1 MFKTLRAKLLVF
13 FLLTTFIPLLFVGYI
28 SYESQ
33 KQELTKQIEHSLL
46 FYTSDLA
53 VEIKK
58 LLSERIADVRHLA
71 KNPVIADPE
80 ASKAQIL
87 QQIRPFLDIYQ
98 IYSDTVFIKPDGIVY
113 TSTIEAVIGQDISNR
128 EWFVASL
135 EGDVYISDIYLSPI
149 IQQPVVVISAPVWN
163 ENGEVAGVILAS
175 FDLKFLWETFGR
187 FSEREQMVGV
197 NGYAFL
203 INKNGNIIAHPDH
216 EKILTENFLEK
227 NNLATADVYL
237 KSKQREI
244 DYNQEIDA
252 VLSYAQIEKIEGFDK
267 DWFVGITVSK
277 EALFSPLQQLLT
289 NFIIIVGLV
298 LFLTT
303 IAIFKLS
310 KYIVSPVEKLIAATA
325 DFAIGKPIN
334 PLIDDSY
341 KEINR
346 LNEMFTAMTKKLAER
361 ERGHK
366 KSTLIIETTDNGVIV
381 INKQTETITLFNSA
395 CEKMFN
401 IGEGEVVNYQVDDVL
416 KKSANFRQFMI
427 SSKLINGLSEEI
439 TTKIEIQ
446 CQCDQKVFNFLVSV
460 STLLSLEKG
469 DSHEELLIIISDLT
483 EKRQMEQELIRSER
497 LKIVGETAAGLVHEI
512 RNPLAIIRGFIQ
524 LFSQEE
530 KEVKQE
536 HYNIILKEIDRVNIF
551 VTDLLDIANPKS
563 SGEYK
568 DTNVVLLLED
578 LLVLQKFQLIGKDIA
593 LEKNFHKVPTINIDP
608 SKVQQVC
615 MNIVQNAIE
624 AMKKGDCLM
633 IGTKHLVDE
642 GIVSIY
648 IKDTGI
654 GMDPTAIEKLG
665 TPFYTTKKTGTGLG
679 LTTTYRILAELKGA
693 LTVSSEK
700 GTGSTFT
707 ITLPINK
714 VDDE

>member
-366 KSTLIIETTDNGVIV
+366 KSTLIIETTDNV
-381 INKQTETITLFNSA
+381 
-395 CEKMFN
+395 
-401 IGEGEVVNYQVDDVL
+401 
-416 KKSANFRQFMI
+416 
-427 SSKLINGLSEEI
+427 
-439 TTKIEIQ
+439 
-446 CQCDQKVFNFLVSV
+446 
-460 STLLSLEKG
+460 
-469 DSHEELLIIISDLT
+469 
-483 EKRQMEQELIRSER
+483 
-497 LKIVGETAAGLVHEI
+497 
-512 RNPLAIIRGFIQ
+512 
-524 LFSQEE
+524 
-530 KEVKQE
+530 
-536 HYNIILKEIDRVNIF
+536 
-551 VTDLLDIANPKS
+551 
-563 SGEYK
+563 
-568 DTNVVLLLED
+568 
-578 LLVLQKFQLIGKDIA
+578 
-593 LEKNFHKVPTINIDP
+593 
-608 SKVQQVC
+608 
-615 MNIVQNAIE
+615 
-624 AMKKGDCLM
+624 
-633 IGTKHLVDE
+633 
-642 GIVSIY
+642 
-648 IKDTGI
+648 
-654 GMDPTAIEKLG
+654 
-665 TPFYTTKKTGTGLG
+665 
-679 LTTTYRILAELKGA
+679 
-693 LTVSSEK
+693 
-700 GTGSTFT
+700 
-707 ITLPINK
+707 
-714 VDDE
+714 